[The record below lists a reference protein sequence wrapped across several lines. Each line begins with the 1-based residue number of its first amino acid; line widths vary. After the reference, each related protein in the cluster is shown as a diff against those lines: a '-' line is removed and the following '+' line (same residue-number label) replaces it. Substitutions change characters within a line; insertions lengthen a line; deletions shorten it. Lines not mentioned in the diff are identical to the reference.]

1 MGQPRLLPQK
11 VEDLI
16 GEQLRAMYGDIL
28 GEPLPDRFLDLLERL
43 ETNRVLVF
51 GVPDRQKKCDASIY
65 SPKERD
71 LFSRFVRQKLRSG

>member
-43 ETNRVLVF
+43 ETDRVLVF
-51 GVPDRQKKCDASIY
+51 GVPDRQKKCDASIN

-71 LFSRFVRQKLRSG
+71 LFSRFVRQKLRAG